1 MIGLLIFL
9 FVLACFLLTVIIL
22 IQPSTGEG
30 LGGIISTGPSN
41 PLFGRGSAS
50 FLQKL
55 TVGLA
60 VAYILLALLLVKFWG
75 TEQAPKIEVKPGPSA
90 AQTTT
95 QTQSSPS
102 EQQGTQAEEGKGA
115 ESQPK

>member
-9 FVLACFLLTVIIL
+9 FVLVCFLLTVVIL
-22 IQPSTGEG
+22 VQPSTGEG

-60 VAYILLALLLVKFWG
+60 VAYMLLALLLAKFWG
-75 TEQAPKIEVKPGPSA
+75 TSQAPKIEVKPESGA
-90 AQTTT
+90 VQTTT
-95 QTQSSPS
+95 ETSPS
-102 EQQGTQAEEGKGA
+102 GPQGTQAEEGKGP